1 MQPHSTETMTERTT
15 GASPPLSQSVKRKR
29 EEENEEDAGSSSSK
43 LCELWTADG
52 GVCRDIWR
60 THVVKYL
67 NRSDRK
73 FFYSVNKG
81 TRKAMKELH
90 TGWYENY
97 FKQPFTISDLS
108 SISTLE
114 VAWEN
119 YDFTKANARGHF
131 IREAAA
137 TGDVQLLRWVRKEKG
152 VDRRMQKIWN
162 RQLKA
167 DILTWCSTAQEMVG
181 ILTNTI
187 LSVQLQSSDAWTSF
201 DTCTKRGVF
210 LCSRLIGSLRL
221 KSLPK
226 MVSWKF

>member
-1 MQPHSTETMTERTT
+1 MKSHSTETMTERTT
-15 GASPPLSQSVKRKR
+15 EASPPPSQSAKRKR

-73 FFYSVNKG
+73 FFYSVNRG
-81 TRKAMKELH
+81 TRKAMKESL
-90 TGWYENY
+90 TWSLY
-97 FKQPFTISDLS
+97 FKQPFRISDLS

-119 YDFTKANARGHF
+119 YDFTNAKARGHF

-137 TGDVQLLRWVRKEKG
+137 TGDVQLLRWVREEKG
-152 VDRRMQKIWN
+152 MHRRMQKIMESVVKSGHLNVVQYCEGKRWN
-162 RQLKA
+162 INNYHFVYTAAEFGHL
-167 DILTWCSTAQEMVG
+167 DIVRYLH
-181 ILTNTI
+181 
-187 LSVQLQSSDAWTSF
+187 
-201 DTCTKRGVF
+201 
-210 LCSRLIGSLRL
+210 
-221 KSLPK
+221 
-226 MVSWKF
+226 

>member
-1 MQPHSTETMTERTT
+1 MTERTT
-15 GASPPLSQSVKRKR
+15 GASPPLSQSAKRKR

-81 TRKAMKELH
+81 TRKAMKETMKEL
-90 TGWYENY
+90 YPYFYDKY
-97 FKQPFTISDLS
+97 FKQPFRISDLS

-137 TGDVQLLRWVRKEKG
+137 TGDVQLLRWVREEKG
-152 VDRRMQKIWN
+152 VHRRMQKIVE
-162 RQLKA
+162 LKA
-167 DILTWCSTAQEMVG
+167 GILTWCSTAKEMVG
-181 ILTNTI
+181 ILTTTI
-187 LSVQLQSSDAWTSF
+187 LFIRLQSSDTWTSF

-210 LCSRLIGSLRL
+210 LSAQLRL
-221 KSLPK
+221 KSLSK

>member
-1 MQPHSTETMTERTT
+1 MTERTPE
-15 GASPPLSQSVKRKR
+15 ASPPLSQSAKRKR
-29 EEENEEDAGSSSSK
+29 EEENEEDARSSSSK

-90 TGWYENY
+90 SGWYSY
-97 FKQPFTISDLS
+97 FKQPFRISDLS

-137 TGDVQLLRWVRKEKG
+137 TGYVQLLRWVREEKG
-152 VDRRMQKIWN
+152 VDRRMQKIVESAVKSGHLNVVQYCEGNGWN
-162 RQLKA
+162 INNYLR
-167 DILTWCSTAQEMVG
+167 
-181 ILTNTI
+181 
-187 LSVQLQSSDAWTSF
+187 
-201 DTCTKRGVF
+201 RGRIFVRIQF
-210 LCSRLIGSLRL
+210 NSLVKKEER
-221 KSLPK
+221 SLLRTYIYTHT
-226 MVSWKF
+226 